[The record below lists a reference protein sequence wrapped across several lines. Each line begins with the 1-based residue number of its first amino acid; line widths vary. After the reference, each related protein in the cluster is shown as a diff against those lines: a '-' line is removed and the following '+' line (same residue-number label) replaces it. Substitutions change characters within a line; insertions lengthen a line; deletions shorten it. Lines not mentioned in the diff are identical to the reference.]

1 MLLLLLLKEGQGQ
14 TSRLTG
20 AVHHSSDRDTPLLY
34 RRPPRDLLMRQLRP
48 LPNWRD
54 MQTHP
59 VALLTHTALQ
69 TSQPR
74 PRWRRTIRPIRGHLQ
89 LQLLAVALARTTL
102 PTPPVV
108 REGRD
113 PRHLLPLRQDN
124 HPLHLHH
131 PRRPTIV
138 ERIAEVDPTVRRC
151 FQKSPSIVGP
161 LASSFLLASVEL
173 TFRVPTVLSTYFLPS
188 VLSLSVSHAI
198 YCPLQSTCFPPLQY
212 AIILY

>member
-1 MLLLLLLKEGQGQ
+1 
-14 TSRLTG
+14 
-20 AVHHSSDRDTPLLY
+20 
-34 RRPPRDLLMRQLRP
+34 
-48 LPNWRD
+48 

-138 ERIAEVDPTVRRC
+138 ERIAEVDPTVRISFR
-151 FQKSPSIVGP
+151 KSPSNVGP
-161 LASSFLLASVEL
+161 PASSFLLASVEL
-173 TFRVPTVLSTYFLPS
+173 TFRVPTVLSTYVLPS
-188 VLSLSVSHAI
+188 FPPYSLSLSSAI